1 MIVPVNGLS
10 NRVYRGDALLVC
22 SDGLYNTLDDAE
34 LAALLAG
41 GTAQEACRRLV
52 DEANQRGTLD
62 NLSAAVL
69 RVLEGPDG
77 RCVRRAGR
85 RAGTALRSAPLNPA
99 RRLIMPRW
107 QSPRSC

>member
-1 MIVPVNGLS
+1 MPVDRLS

-34 LAALLAG
+34 IVALMAG

-69 RVLEGPDG
+69 RVVDGPERPPRSG
-77 RCVRRAGR
+77 GLAAALSRLFGR
-85 RAGTALRSAPLNPA
+85 RH
-99 RRLIMPRW
+99 
-107 QSPRSC
+107 